1 MELQLQ
7 CLCNQA
13 QLESRMA
20 LYFFLVLSNM
30 PVNQINLCIMKCVNQ
45 KMIQILL
52 QK

>member
-1 MELQLQ
+1 MGIQLRY
-7 CLCNQA
+7 LCNQA
-13 QLESRMA
+13 QMESRMV
-20 LYFFLVLSNM
+20 LYLVLVLSNM